1 MEISKSL
8 QQEILAVQNKLKNA
22 IRDHQAC
29 VMKLKDDPSNTDVLG
44 RIHEIQLHIVS
55 LGRCQKQVVQRLRK
69 EVEAFKVENPNGVK
83 ITIAALLGVNNNNH
97 ITANQEERRNRDTD
111 IAPKLSKQHYEEVV
125 RNGNASPSLQDLV
138 KGRSSSVE
146 TVSGEDDVIEVS
158 NDENTSENQ
167 EEAEEDFIE
176 SPEKLGFLNN
186 LGLITKDRL
195 TEMQKKRTERKRR
208 STANPQ
214 FVYSSLEVPSKKK
227 RYMQGNGSAPKTRQS
242 KVKKGPSPPPP
253 VKVVRPKS
261 ISPPTRANLKSLVPL
276 QKTSGR
282 PNILRNVTESKV
294 FANKSKLENGTSQT
308 QVPSAKTV
316 QSTDR
321 KTVHIPGLPSSLTIE
336 RIENDSIVCICCRNP
351 GILTVC
357 ESCTSNFHVSCHS
370 ISPAPSRICPRCVG
384 NVKNERLTCKKD
396 EEFAATTYASGITGK
411 TGEDT
416 EVYKTPR
423 GFYKTDAAQK
433 KHSLP
438 STFTF
443 GQLPSSTYLIP
454 ISTNTIPTTTINQSQ
469 TITPSTA
476 HYQQQSENSSSN
488 SSDNS
493 NPYSNVVLN
502 QLSQT
507 NVTYIQQEPQPSYAF
522 KLPINSGQSEKH
534 QSYLIVKKISDPT
547 GESTEIKSIPTDY
560 NYQLPTSSGC
570 YGTRTQSSLPGT
582 SVLLNK
588 SVDAAGRSRRKPANR
603 AVPALNRIVPSE
615 SSPDDYKL
623 ERSTY
628 NGRKFKQRSKLG
640 INQLRSARATEIL
653 LSPYDAEPDQ
663 LEANPGKPEE
673 TGSFRNK
680 CNRSRSG
687 GLLHSLFTGYNKPD
701 SFADY
706 TDQSPGA
713 SVKDLA
719 YSLQQYRQSHHLAE
733 RANESPGSQRRVLK
747 KFFEHVKLEEAHL
760 PAPPRAKLV
769 PNCTIDAEDL
779 KVDGELLVNREY
791 VEDDNASHDDRF
803 LAESNKIWISR
814 SAMNKAIEII
824 ECSPERESKNE
835 FCKYDERNEDV
846 SNDEVTSEDDVTILK
861 ENLSGKR
868 SKESRLHIAQGDLA
882 KLANE
887 VPLPENKADTE
898 RQDLPGC
905 EDDDDFSP
913 ARNAKNQLDQSKR
926 CQIGNVK
933 KSLELNA
940 VSSESMLVLEQF
952 ESAMTDDDRGDT
964 ATCC

>member
-396 EEFAATTYASGITGK
+396 EEFEEKERERYELRERNSDLRLQVYELEKRSQLLGQSLQQQQRTRQELLGKQERTQRSIKRLVDFIKLMQLRKSTASPPPSPSVSYHRPPISSQSPRTPSPPQPSTSHRQSHPQQPIISSSPKIVAAIAATTAIRIPTSSLISC
-411 TGEDT
+411 
-416 EVYKTPR
+416 PR
-423 GFYKTDAAQK
+423 QT
-433 KHSLP
+433 S
-438 STFTF
+438 
-443 GQLPSSTYLIP
+443 P
-454 ISTNTIPTTTINQSQ
+454 ISSKSPSPPTRSNC
-469 TITPSTA
+469 PSTA
-476 HYQQQSENSSSN
+476 DSRRNINHTSSSRR
-488 SSDNS
+488 SQIQ
-493 NPYSNVVLN
+493 PEN
-502 QLSQT
+502 Q
-507 NVTYIQQEPQPSYAF
+507 
-522 KLPINSGQSEKH
+522 
-534 QSYLIVKKISDPT
+534 
-547 GESTEIKSIPTDY
+547 
-560 NYQLPTSSGC
+560 
-570 YGTRTQSSLPGT
+570 
-582 SVLLNK
+582 
-588 SVDAAGRSRRKPANR
+588 
-603 AVPALNRIVPSE
+603 
-615 SSPDDYKL
+615 
-623 ERSTY
+623 
-628 NGRKFKQRSKLG
+628 QRSKAFQQTTITSCQPRQAATAPEHSPASPEHPCSSTSPSTQLDVHAG
-640 INQLRSARATEIL
+640 SPRIAPSPLSIASFPQKAPRMIISSSGPPTTAESLSNGRSSASISCDQPEQPRSFCLPTTPSQINWKQTPASPRRPEVSVISAIGQGRVVYSTHCSQAITSPIPSPIILTNHREPPSRILPTPCSNTAKATTWPSEQTNL
-653 LSPYDAEPDQ
+653 QALSA
-663 LEANPGKPEE
+663 
-673 TGSFRNK
+673 GS
-680 CNRSRSG
+680 SRS
-687 GLLHSLFTGYNKPD
+687 
-701 SFADY
+701 
-706 TDQSPGA
+706 
-713 SVKDLA
+713 
-719 YSLQQYRQSHHLAE
+719 
-733 RANESPGSQRRVLK
+733 
-747 KFFEHVKLEEAHL
+747 
-760 PAPPRAKLV
+760 
-769 PNCTIDAEDL
+769 
-779 KVDGELLVNREY
+779 
-791 VEDDNASHDDRF
+791 
-803 LAESNKIWISR
+803 
-814 SAMNKAIEII
+814 
-824 ECSPERESKNE
+824 
-835 FCKYDERNEDV
+835 
-846 SNDEVTSEDDVTILK
+846 
-861 ENLSGKR
+861 
-868 SKESRLHIAQGDLA
+868 
-882 KLANE
+882 
-887 VPLPENKADTE
+887 
-898 RQDLPGC
+898 
-905 EDDDDFSP
+905 
-913 ARNAKNQLDQSKR
+913 
-926 CQIGNVK
+926 
-933 KSLELNA
+933 
-940 VSSESMLVLEQF
+940 SSS
-952 ESAMTDDDRGDT
+952 T
-964 ATCC
+964 